1 MTFPTCNAVKPSGRL
16 FCFSTTCIKN
26 CDSVF
31 PRKTSIRYTN
41 NFVSSSP
48 NSWFELLPWTFYPP
62 DYALAAGPLGI
73 CISSFEDAYDGFPYC
88 QAVQVT
94 QCLMPKR
101 LCSSLYGADLLAL
114 GSCCCLVGVENR
126 CLVEASRAREML
138 SMRMNGTEANKP
150 QEGGE
155 SPLMCLLLIPS
166 HFGKIS
172 HQGDCG
178 GANICSYTFCLSH
191 DILGRGISVVLMY
204 TPVLFAYPITFWDVT
219 WGIAVVLMSTPVL
232 SLNPVTFWDNK
243 STGGMCG
250 GDATS
255 SLLAYPIT
263 FWDSKSAGELPLC

>member
-1 MTFPTCNAVKPSGRL
+1 
-16 FCFSTTCIKN
+16 
-26 CDSVF
+26 
-31 PRKTSIRYTN
+31 
-41 NFVSSSP
+41 
-48 NSWFELLPWTFYPP
+48 
-62 DYALAAGPLGI
+62 
-73 CISSFEDAYDGFPYC
+73 
-88 QAVQVT
+88 
-94 QCLMPKR
+94 
-101 LCSSLYGADLLAL
+101 
-114 GSCCCLVGVENR
+114 
-126 CLVEASRAREML
+126 ML

>member
-1 MTFPTCNAVKPSGRL
+1 MRGSKGPFLCFLLIPSHFGKISHQGD
-16 FCFSTTCIKN
+16 CGGAN
-26 CDSVF
+26 
-31 PRKTSIRYTN
+31 IR
-41 NFVSSSP
+41 S
-48 NSWFELLPWTFYPP
+48 
-62 DYALAAGPLGI
+62 GI

-114 GSCCCLVGVENR
+114 G
-126 CLVEASRAREML
+126 EASRAREML
-138 SMRMNGTEANKP
+138 SMRMNGTKANKP
-150 QEGGE
+150 QEAGE

-204 TPVLFAYPITFWDVT
+204 TPVLFAYLITFWDVT

-243 STGGMCG
+243 STGGMWG

-255 SLLAYPIT
+255 SLLSYPIT
-263 FWDSKSAGELPLC
+263 FWDRVRGGKCPLLCFLLIPSHFGKISHQGDCGGANIRSGTFC